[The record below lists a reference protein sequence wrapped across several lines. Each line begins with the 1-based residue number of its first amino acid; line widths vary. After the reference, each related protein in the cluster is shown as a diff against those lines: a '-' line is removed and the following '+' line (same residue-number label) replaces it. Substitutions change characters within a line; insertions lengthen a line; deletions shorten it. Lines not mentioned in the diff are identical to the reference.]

1 MDPQAASAKVAR
13 KDQRV
18 HRPMEQDDPDD
29 DSEAELEGGR
39 EQVHWIDRQQHDG
52 GGGQGVEAFRVE
64 VADSQQGELVR
75 IGHDAFEDVR
85 AADAAA
91 NHGDGFGRAHDRHS
105 ELRSAMSCAVR
116 ASYKQDF
123 RI

>member
-1 MDPQAASAKVAR
+1 MHHGRGADV
-13 KDQRV
+13 DDVEIV
-18 HRPMEQDDPDD
+18 H
-29 DSEAELEGGR
+29 R
-39 EQVHWIDRQQHDG
+39 EQVVETG
-52 GGGQGVEAFRVE
+52 GLARHVEFGGQGVEAFRVE

-116 ASYKQDF
+116 ASSIALKQCAWVIAVSV
-123 RI
+123 RWRTSAINWRP